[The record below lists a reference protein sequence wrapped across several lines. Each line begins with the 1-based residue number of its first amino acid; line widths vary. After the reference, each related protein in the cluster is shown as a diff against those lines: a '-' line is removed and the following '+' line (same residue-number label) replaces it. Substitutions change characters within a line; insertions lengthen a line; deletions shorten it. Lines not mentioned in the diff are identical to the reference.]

1 MVLLG
6 QGVAWLALATGASAL
21 VSTAPC
27 APRRPLRLALRP
39 AASTLAPAAS
49 TDELGQH
56 WESPLEPTLVSDHL
70 TFAKKMEVID
80 AYFEARPAQVARR
93 LGTVAAAAARVAA
106 AWVWEEQFG
115 PGAEARGDVLR
126 REVSKLG
133 VVFVKVAQTLATS
146 EDLVGAEA
154 AAALSVLQDAN
165 KPFDERG

>member
-93 LGTVAAAAARVAA
+93 LGTVAAAAARRGGVGLGRA
-106 AWVWEEQFG
+106 VWARRGSTRRRSPARGVQARGGVRQSRANFGHARG
-115 PGAEARGDVLR
+115 PGGR
-126 REVSKLG
+126 
-133 VVFVKVAQTLATS
+133 
-146 EDLVGAEA
+146 
-154 AAALSVLQDAN
+154 
-165 KPFDERG
+165 